1 MDTAIR
7 IFYYIARV
15 FFFIAFL
22 YLSFIILLRIYW
34 GFKSKRMKGKPLP
47 LLDGEFAR
55 LKKGK
60 GLVYFYS
67 PTCQP
72 CKAMEPIIKK
82 LVKDAKIKVVRVNV
96 TEKPELARK
105 FGVLATPS
113 EILVEDGKI
122 VKVIL
127 GPATEGDIRKGLGL

>member
-7 IFYYIARV
+7 IFYYIAKA
-15 FFFIAFL
+15 FFFVAFL

-34 GFKSKRMKGKPLP
+34 GFKSRRMKGKPLP
-47 LLDGEFAR
+47 VLDGEFAR

-82 LVKDAKIKVVRVNV
+82 LVKDAKVKVVRINVN
-96 TEKPELARK
+96 EKPEFARK
-105 FGVLATPS
+105 FGILATPS
-113 EILVEDGKI
+113 EILVKDGKI

-127 GPATEGDIRKGLGL
+127 GPATEGDIRKGLEL

>member
-1 MDTAIR
+1 MDTAVKIL
-7 IFYYIARV
+7 YYIARL
-15 FFFIAFL
+15 FFFVAFL
-22 YLSFIILLRIYW
+22 YLSFVILLRIYW
-34 GFKSKRMKGKPLP
+34 NFKSKRMKGKLLP
-47 LLDGEFAR
+47 VLQGEFSR

-60 GLVYFYS
+60 GIVYFYS

-82 LVKDAKIKVVRVNV
+82 LVKDAKVRVVRVNV
-96 TEKPELARK
+96 AEKPELARK
-105 FGVLATPS
+105 FGILATPS

>member
-1 MDTAIR
+1 MDTAIKV
-7 IFYYIARV
+7 FYYIAKI

-22 YLSFIILLRIYW
+22 YLSFIVFLRIYW

-47 LLDGEFAR
+47 VLDGDFAR

-72 CKAMEPIIKK
+72 CKAMEPIIRK
-82 LVKDAKIKVVRVNV
+82 LVRDAKIKVVRIN
-96 TEKPELARK
+96 TNEKPELARK
-105 FGVLATPS
+105 CGVLATPS

-122 VKVIL
+122 IEIIF
-127 GPATEGDIRKGLGL
+127 GPATEGDIRKGLRL

>member
-7 IFYYIARV
+7 IFYYVARA

-34 GFKSKRMKGKPLP
+34 GFKSKRMRGKPLP